1 MFVFH
6 LELGVAFEMRSIRGR
21 LPGSSPPFSFLSSP
35 PVTLGEKRP
44 APTPRGR
51 GPQRRGPAAGAC
63 HSPAR
68 GHAAHTPSPTSL
80 KDFFTSTRECQCAM
94 GFRGYASIS
103 FQWSLPRPSAL
114 IPTRQT
120 PMISL
125 WPTLRKRQRAR
136 PALGTRHALRKGGP
150 RGLGLCPA
158 ERRAPKGRG
167 VSAAGTL
174 CPASSGGQW
183 TQTDE
188 RKVVNAFGV
197 SGNGGQMA

>member
-1 MFVFH
+1 
-6 LELGVAFEMRSIRGR
+6 MRCAASEAVCQAAPRHFPSFPLRLSRWGR
-21 LPGSSPPFSFLSSP
+21 SAGPP
-35 PVTLGEKRP
+35 RP
-44 APTPRGR
+44 AGGAHRGEA
-51 GPQRRGPAAGAC
+51 PQQAPAILQ
-63 HSPAR
+63 R
-68 GHAAHTPSPTSL
+68 AAMQHTPSPTSL